1 LEYTREQNFFLEHAG
16 ELRTIV
22 LVEEKGVIHT
32 KIGESVGG
40 TREYSLNRSPNKDI
54 EIEFIEALGV
64 ALWLHRNSIPPSCVG
79 AFNTRFLVQ

>member
-1 LEYTREQNFFLEHAG
+1 MHSPPLTHKNKHFFLEHAG
-16 ELRTIV
+16 ELRIIV

-40 TREYSLNRSPNKDI
+40 TREYSLNGSPNKDI

-64 ALWLHRNSIPPSCVG
+64 ALWMHRNSIP
-79 AFNTRFLVQ
+79 